1 MYNMEMIKMGILA
14 IIQGITE
21 LLPISSSGHL
31 ILLGEYFNISI
42 TTLILSTFH
51 LGTTLAIILF
61 FREKLFKNLFT
72 KEKLLF
78 YIKILVASIPAGI
91 VGFLFEELIS
101 ERLRATWIIAVSLI
115 VWGIV
120 MILMEQKKKDN
131 NGKNLEAISWK
142 QSLSIGISQ
151 TLALIPGT
159 SRSGITTI
167 TGILVG
173 LDKYTALEYSFI
185 LGIPVLLGSSMYGI
199 LKEILMVGELTSTI
213 LSVSVIKITVMA
225 ILPFIIGYIALI
237 LLKKFQKKNWLT
249 CFGMYRIVLGILI
262 LLLV

>member
-1 MYNMEMIKMGILA
+1 MGILA